1 MSSLLCPL
9 SSWWLNDGASGNL
22 FERMPKILRIMAND
36 GLFVTPATAQKLL
49 SKAVENN
56 KLSAAKEILAV
67 LDAQK
72 IKVVDETRLLV
83 QGGEDGAKGTLG
95 Q

>member
-1 MSSLLCPL
+1 MFQFFVTVLLLGIDSHP
-9 SSWWLNDGASGNL
+9 GNL

-49 SKAVENN
+49 SKSVEHN
-56 KLSAAKEILAV
+56 KLGAAKEILAV

-83 QGGEDGAKGTLG
+83 QGGSSDTKGTLG